1 MMIERPVSARRAKE
15 VEVRIHTKTTRKY
28 EFTREQFCE
37 LLGVSGPEGAM
48 IKVHVRWSDED
59 ISRIVG
65 LEVDII
71 TESEGAEIE
80 SAPEDVKDRED
91 VK

>member
-28 EFTREQFCE
+28 EFTREQ
-37 LLGVSGPEGAM
+37 LLSKLGVVTPSTGDALLLM
-48 IKVHVRWSDED
+48 
-59 ISRIVG
+59 RIIWDDNTNNILG
-65 LEVDII
+65 LEVDVI

-80 SAPEDVKDRED
+80 SAPEDVK
-91 VK
+91 